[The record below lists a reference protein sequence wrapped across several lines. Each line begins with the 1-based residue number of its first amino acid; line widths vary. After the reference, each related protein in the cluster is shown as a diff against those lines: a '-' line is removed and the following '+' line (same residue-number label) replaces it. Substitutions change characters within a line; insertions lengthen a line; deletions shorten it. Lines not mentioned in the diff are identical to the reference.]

1 MTIQPNLLALGI
13 ALVLL
18 LPMTTSCQDDHALL
32 DRNPNTGVL
41 SLTEAGA
48 SHLAGLALK
57 CIQNPYPNKISHV
70 LNDSLDA
77 QTPQELHP
85 AFYGCFDWHSAVHGH
100 WMLVRLLREFP
111 QMAEAEEIRLK
122 LDQNLTAA
130 NIAGEIAYLNAPGR
144 KGFERMYGWAWLLQL
159 TLELE
164 SWVQDEQAEEAKRW
178 AQNLRPLA
186 DSIVGR
192 YLDFLPRQQYPIRV
206 GEHTNTAFG
215 LSMAW
220 DYAEYVGELELKQQ
234 IMASAMQYYGADQG
248 CPADWE
254 PNGAD
259 FLSPC
264 LEEANLMARVLST
277 QKFGEWYETFL
288 PSLPESLR
296 VPATV
301 SDRSD
306 GKLVHLD
313 GLNLTR
319 AWCLQTIAHRLPA
332 DKAQPM
338 ALRSLARQHIEAT
351 LPSIADG
358 NYAGEHWLAS
368 FAVYALLGSG
378 SR

>member
-1 MTIQPNLLALGI
+1 MIQSFLFPLSI
-13 ALVLL
+13 VLL
-18 LPMTTSCQDDHALL
+18 LTFPMAVLGQEGGGFLQ
-32 DRNPNTGVL
+32 RNLESGRL

-57 CIQNPYPNKISHV
+57 CLQKPYPNKISHV
-70 LNDSLDA
+70 LNDSHDA

-111 QMAEAEEIRLK
+111 HMSEAEEIRQK

-130 NIAGEIAYLNAPGR
+130 NITGEIAYLDAPGR

-159 TLELE
+159 SLELE
-164 SWVQDEQAEEAKRW
+164 SWVQDQQDEQVQRW
-178 AQNLRPLA
+178 AKNLRPLA
-186 DSIVGR
+186 DSIVLR
-192 YLDFLPRQQYPIRV
+192 YLDFLPRQRYPIRV

-220 DYAEYVGELELKQQ
+220 DYAEYVGELPLKQQ
-234 IMASAMQYYGADQG
+234 IIESALQYYGSDQG

-277 QKFGEWYETFL
+277 KAFAEWYAGFL
-288 PSLPESLR
+288 PNLPETLQA
-296 VPATV
+296 PATV

-313 GLNLTR
+313 GLNLSR
-319 AWCLQTIAHRLPA
+319 AWCMQEIAYRLPVESV
-332 DKAQPM
+332 QPM
-338 ALRSLARQHIEAT
+338 VLRSLARQHIEAT
-351 LPSIADG
+351 LPYIADG